1 MATKTQ
7 GTYIYF
13 VDPADES
20 LVTVGC
26 PTTASFS
33 GRTTDQIETTCLTDD
48 DRTYVA
54 GLKSPGT
61 LSFTINYDADEASH
75 ARIQDLFNAGTTL
88 LWAIGLADG
97 TTAPTVDSGGTFDLA
112 TTRSWRRF
120 SGFLTEYSEEYTTNS
135 VVTAN
140 ISVQISGEVE
150 FLEAA

>member
-1 MATKTQ
+1 MATETQ

-33 GRTTDQIETTCLTDD
+33 GRTTDQIETTCLTDT
-48 DRTYVA
+48 DRTYVS

-61 LSFTINYDADEASH
+61 LTFTINYDADETSH
-75 ARIQDLFNAGTTL
+75 ARIQDLFDSGTTL
-88 LWAIGLADG
+88 LWAIGLSDG
-97 TTAPTVDSGGTFDLA
+97 TAAPTVDTGGTFDLA
-112 TTRSWRRF
+112 TSRSWRRF
-120 SGFLTEYSEEYTTNS
+120 SGFITEYSEDYSVNS

-140 ISVQISGEVE
+140 ISVQISGAVE
-150 FLEAA
+150 FTEAA